1 MSVRILNEAEASE
14 HAALLKC
21 RRCPALRHQFAKL
34 RMTHPGF
41 WNLPVVPSGPST
53 APLLI
58 VGLAPGLHGANRT
71 GVPFEGD
78 ASGNLLQAALER
90 LNLVGQVRITNVLKC
105 LPRQNKPTT
114 AELNRCHGY
123 IDQELTDFTAQGGRA
138 IFAVGRVAHERV
150 LKALGFKQSAFA
162 FGHGAVH
169 ELAGPLW
176 LIDTYHCSRYNT
188 QTGRI
193 TSAMFE
199 EALSSAARLAVAT

>member
-1 MSVRILNEAEASE
+1 MSVRILNEAEPSE

-21 RRCPALRHQFAKL
+21 RRCPALRHQFSKL
-34 RMTHPGF
+34 RITYPDF

-58 VGLAPGLHGANRT
+58 VGLAPGLKGANRT

-90 LNLVGQVRITNVLKC
+90 LNLVGQTRITNVLKC

-123 IDQELTDFTAQGGRA
+123 IEQELIDFTDQG
-138 IFAVGRVAHERV
+138 GRVAHERV

-169 ELAGPLW
+169 ELPGPLW

-193 TSAMFE
+193 TPRMFE
-199 EALSSAARLAVAT
+199 DALSCAARLAVAA

>member
-1 MSVRILNEAEASE
+1 MSVRILNEAEVSE

-21 RRCPALRHQFAKL
+21 RRCPALRHQFVKL
-34 RMTHPGF
+34 RTTYPDF

-71 GVPFEGD
+71 GIPFEGD
-78 ASGNLLQAALER
+78 ASGSLLQAALER

-123 IDQELTDFTAQGGRA
+123 IEQEIEDFIGQGGHA

-150 LKALGFKQSAFA
+150 LKVLGFKQSAFA

-169 ELAGPLW
+169 ELSDPLW

-193 TSAMFE
+193 TPAMFE
-199 EALSSAARLAVAT
+199 DALALAARLAVAA

>member
-1 MSVRILNEAEASE
+1 MNARTLTDAEASQ

-21 RRCPALRHQFAKL
+21 RRCPALRHQFSKL
-34 RMTHPGF
+34 RVTYPDY

-71 GVPFEGD
+71 GIPFEGD
-78 ASGNLLQAALER
+78 SSGNLLQAALEA
-90 LNLVGQVRITNVLKC
+90 LDLVDRVRITNVLKC

-123 IDQELTDFTAQGGRA
+123 LEQEIAEFTGQGGRA

-169 ELAGPLW
+169 ALPGPLW

-193 TSAMFE
+193 TPAMFE
-199 EALSSAARLAVAT
+199 DALACAANLAVPA